1 MFTDSNIFSP
11 KNDLFYEY
19 KTLMI
24 DHFDETDCKNTIL
37 DYYIVVHTEWLNFI
51 IVVQANKYSND
62 VFEIFKNITMKGE
75 SFDGFY
81 KIKFDSMSK
90 EAKDLVRHYI
100 SFNSMYIQK
109 CPTIKE
115 LILFRF
121 RSWQR
126 HCPLD
131 MLKEEVDDYLKKVL
145 S

>member
-1 MFTDSNIFSP
+1 MFTSSNIFLP

-24 DHFDETDCKNTIL
+24 DRFDETDCKNTIL

-75 SFDGFY
+75 LFDGFY

-100 SFNSMYIQK
+100 SFNSMYMQK
-109 CPTIKE
+109 CPAIKE
-115 LILFRF
+115 LVLLRF

-126 HCPLD
+126 HCPLN
-131 MLKEEVDDYLKKVL
+131 MLKDETDDYLKKVL